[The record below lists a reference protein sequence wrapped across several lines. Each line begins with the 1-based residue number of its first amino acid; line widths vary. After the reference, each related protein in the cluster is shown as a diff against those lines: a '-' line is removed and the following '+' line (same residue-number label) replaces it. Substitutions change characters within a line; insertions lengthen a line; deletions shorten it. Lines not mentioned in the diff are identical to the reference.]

1 MEHIE
6 LSIPGEVPYEI
17 VLGQGILPFLG
28 EELEALSVSG
38 SLMVITDTE
47 VGKRYLPTLKNA
59 LEKTGFQ
66 VSVVTV
72 PSGEEAK
79 SVQCAAEVWRAMADC
94 KLSRDS
100 YVLTLGGGVVGDLAG
115 FCASTFMRG
124 LQVVQI
130 PTTLLSMV
138 DSSVGGKTAINL
150 DLGKN
155 LVGSF
160 WQPAMVYADISLLQS
175 LPEREWACGCGEIV
189 KSAVIDSPSFFDW
202 LTSHSDGLQQRDPE
216 VVQEAIKRC
225 VTFKASVVTR
235 DKNETAGVR
244 ECLNYGH
251 TLAHAI
257 EAFSGYG
264 VYSHGHAVA
273 QGMRFASRLAAGL
286 GYCDFDFVC
295 AQDELL
301 DRFGLTEI
309 TLNGSSEELLA
320 LMKVDKKVR
329 HGVLRF
335 VLPFDY
341 GVWEVQ
347 DLSDELVDQYLQA
360 WLASQQH

>member
-1 MEHIE
+1 MDRIE
-6 LSIPGEVPYEI
+6 LSIPGETPYEV
-17 VLGQGILPFLG
+17 VLGQGILPFLA
-28 EELEALSVSG
+28 EELLDLCPSS

-47 VGKRYLPTLKNA
+47 VAKRYLPTLKNA
-59 LEKTGFQ
+59 LDKAGFQ
-66 VSVVTV
+66 VSVVKV

-79 SVQCAAEVWRAMADC
+79 SVTCAAEVWRAMADC

-100 YVLTLGGGVVGDLAG
+100 VVLALGGGVVGDLAG

-124 LQVVQI
+124 LRVVQI

-138 DSSVGGKTAINL
+138 DSSVGGKTALNL

-160 WQPAMVYADISLLQS
+160 WQPSLVYADISLLQS
-175 LPEREWACGCGEIV
+175 LPDREWACGCGEVV
-189 KSAVIDSPSFFDW
+189 KSAVIDSGDFAEW
-202 LTSHSDGLQQRDPE
+202 LILHAQEIQQRNPE
-216 VVQEAIKRC
+216 VTQEAIKRC
-225 VTFKASVVTR
+225 ITFKARVVIQ
-235 DKNETAGVR
+235 DKHETSGIR

-257 EAFSGYG
+257 EAYAGYG
-264 VYSHGHAVA
+264 TYSHGHAVA

-286 GYCDFDFVC
+286 GLCDIGFVVS
-295 AQDELL
+295 QDSLL
-301 DRFGLTEI
+301 DSFDLSEI
-309 TLNGSSEELLA
+309 SLNASAQELLA

-335 VLPFDY
+335 VLPCGY
-341 GVWEVQ
+341 GSWEVRE
-347 DLSDELVDQYLQA
+347 LTDEVVLRYLEA
-360 WLASQQH
+360 WLVAQ